1 MMAFLAAAVPA
12 VISMAAPVAAT
23 LLPGVAIPTTAAGLA
38 GAASVA
44 AGSLGSA
51 GALTMGAS
59 ALSAVGV
66 GVGAIAEKRAQDFN
80 ARVADIQGAQA
91 VEQAAIKASEIQRRG
106 TQTQAEARTAIAQ
119 SGLELTGSQL
129 DLLKQQQRQIELD
142 ALSAVYEG
150 RVAQASA
157 QTENRL
163 ARSRGRS
170 ALLAGVMGAGQ
181 QALSGRAS
189 YLNSQTRA
197 KQAAG

>member
-12 VISMAAPVAAT
+12 VISMA
-23 LLPGVAIPTTAAGLA
+23 TAAAPAVAGAMGAA
-38 GAASVA
+38 GAA
-44 AGSLGSA
+44 AGTAGGLTLGS
-51 GALTMGAS
+51 T
-59 ALSAVGV
+59 ALSMAGTAVS
-66 GVGAIAEKRAQDFN
+66 AIAEKRAQDFN

-106 TQTQAEARTAIAQ
+106 VQTQAEARTAIAQ
-119 SGLELTGSQL
+119 SGLELSGSQL

>member
-1 MMAFLAAAVPA
+1 MAFLAAAVPA
-12 VISMAAPVAAT
+12 VISMA
-23 LLPGVAIPTTAAGLA
+23 TAAA
-38 GAASVA
+38 PAVA
-44 AGSLGSA
+44 
-51 GALTMGAS
+51 
-59 ALSAVGV
+59 SAVGAAAGTSGGLTLGSTALSMAGTAV
-66 GVGAIAEKRAQDFN
+66 SAIAEKRAQDFN
-80 ARVADIQGAQA
+80 ARVSDIQGAQA

-129 DLLKQQQRQIELD
+129 DLVKQQQRQIELD

>member
-1 MMAFLAAAVPA
+1 MMAFLAAAVPVVLSA
-12 VISMAAPVAAT
+12 VSSAGAAA
-23 LLPGVAIPTTAAGLA
+23 A

-44 AGSLGSA
+44 GASSGALSLGA
-51 GALTMGAS
+51 T
-59 ALSAVGV
+59 ALSMAGT
-66 GVGAIAEKRAQDFN
+66 GISAIAEKRAQDFN
-80 ARVADIQGAQA
+80 SRVADMQGAQA

-119 SGLELTGSQL
+119 SGLELSGSQL

-157 QTENRL
+157 ETEGRL

-189 YLNSQTRA
+189 YLNSQTR
-197 KQAAG
+197 KRQAAG

>member
-12 VISMAAPVAAT
+12 VISMA
-23 LLPGVAIPTTAAGLA
+23 TAAA
-38 GAASVA
+38 PAVA
-44 AGSLGSA
+44 
-51 GALTMGAS
+51 
-59 ALSAVGV
+59 SAVGAAAGTSGGLALGTTALSMAGT
-66 GVGAIAEKRAQDFN
+66 GVSAIAEKRAQDFN
-80 ARVADIQGAQA
+80 SRVADMQGAQA

-119 SGLELTGSQL
+119 SGLELSGSQL

-157 QTENRL
+157 ETEGRL

-189 YLNSQTRA
+189 YLNSQTR
-197 KQAAG
+197 KRQAAG

>member
-12 VISMAAPVAAT
+12 VISMASAAAPAVA
-23 LLPGVAIPTTAAGLA
+23 
-38 GAASVA
+38 
-44 AGSLGSA
+44 
-51 GALTMGAS
+51 
-59 ALSAVGV
+59 SAVGAAAGTSGGLALGSTALSMAGTAV
-66 GVGAIAEKRAQDFN
+66 SAIAEKRAQDFN
-80 ARVADIQGAQA
+80 ARVSDIQGAQA

>member
-12 VISMAAPVAAT
+12 VISMA
-23 LLPGVAIPTTAAGLA
+23 TAAA
-38 GAASVA
+38 PAVA
-44 AGSLGSA
+44 
-51 GALTMGAS
+51 
-59 ALSAVGV
+59 SAVGAAAGTSGGLTLGSTALSMAGTAV
-66 GVGAIAEKRAQDFN
+66 SAIAEKRAQDFN
-80 ARVADIQGAQA
+80 ARVSDIQGAQA

-129 DLLKQQQRQIELD
+129 DLVKQQQRQIELD